1 MIEGTATAA
10 CRPYARPIEG
20 MTVRKKGLRKL
31 VAASKEVRI
40 DMVG

>member
-1 MIEGTATAA
+1 
-10 CRPYARPIEG
+10 

-40 DMVG
+40 DMVDCVVVGEMKRVQGPECED